1 LYIPIIGALIGIL
14 IGVVFPYDIPINFVK
29 YTAIAILA
37 ALDAIFG
44 GIRAQLGQKF
54 VFFKFITSFFTN
66 TAMAA
71 LLAYLG
77 DILGID
83 IYLGAVVVF
92 SLRIFQNLSLIR
104 EEVFDRVLWWR
115 THEQGKDK
123 DKDVQLDK

>member
-14 IGVVFPYDIPINFVK
+14 LGVFIPYDIPINYVK

-44 GIRAQLGQKF
+44 GLRAQLGQKF
-54 VFFKFITSFFTN
+54 VFYKFISSFFTN
-66 TAMAA
+66 TALAA
-71 LLAYLG
+71 LLAYMG

-92 SLRIFQNLSLIR
+92 SIRIFQNLSLIR
-104 EEVFDRVLWWR
+104 EELFDRVWWW
-115 THEQGKDK
+115 HAGGNGKEK
-123 DKDVQLDK
+123 DI

>member
-1 LYIPIIGALIGIL
+1 MYIPIIGAIIGIL
-14 IGVVFPYDIPINFVK
+14 LGVVLPYDIPINFVK

-54 VFFKFITSFFTN
+54 IFFKFISSFFTN

-92 SLRIFQNLSLIR
+92 SIRIFQNLSLIR
-104 EEVFDRVLWWR
+104 EEIGGRILWWNNNGQVR
-115 THEQGKDK
+115 EKNVRLEK
-123 DKDVQLDK
+123 

>member
-1 LYIPIIGALIGIL
+1 LYIPIVGALIGII
-14 IGVVFPYDIPINFVK
+14 IGVFIPYDIPINFVK

-54 VFFKFITSFFTN
+54 VFYKFISSFFTN
-66 TAMAA
+66 TALAA

-83 IYLGAVVVF
+83 IYMGAIVVF
-92 SLRIFQNLSLIR
+92 SIRIFQNLSLIR
-104 EEVFDRVLWWR
+104 EEIFDRVWWW
-115 THEQGKDK
+115 HAGSDSKDK
-123 DKDVQLDK
+123 DI

>member
-1 LYIPIIGALIGIL
+1 MYIPIIGALMGIL
-14 IGVVFPYDIPINFVK
+14 LGVVLPYDIPINFVK

-54 VFFKFITSFFTN
+54 IFFKFISSFFTN

-92 SLRIFQNLSLIR
+92 SIRIFQNLSLIR
-104 EEVFDRVLWWR
+104 EEIGDRILWWNNSG
-115 THEQGKDK
+115 QGREKNVRLEK
-123 DKDVQLDK
+123 

>member
-1 LYIPIIGALIGIL
+1 MYIPIIGALIGIL
-14 IGVVFPYDIPINFVK
+14 LGVVLPYDIPINFVK

-92 SLRIFQNLSLIR
+92 SIRIFQNLSLIR
-104 EEVFDRVLWWR
+104 EEICDRVLWR
-115 THEQGKDK
+115 NNHGQGREKN
-123 DKDVQLDK
+123 VQLEK

>member
-1 LYIPIIGALIGIL
+1 MYIPIIGALIGIL
-14 IGVVFPYDIPINFVK
+14 LGIVLPYDIPINFVK

-54 VFFKFITSFFTN
+54 LFFKFISSFFTN

-92 SLRIFQNLSLIR
+92 SIRIFQNLSLIR
-104 EEVFDRVLWWR
+104 EEICDRVLWWNNNG
-115 THEQGKDK
+115 QGKEK
-123 DKDVQLDK
+123 NVRLEK

>member
-14 IGVVFPYDIPINFVK
+14 LGVVLPYDIPINFVK

-54 VFFKFITSFFTN
+54 VFFKFISSFFTN

-92 SLRIFQNLSLIR
+92 SIRIFQNLSLIR

-115 THEQGKDK
+115 ANGHDK
-123 DKDVQLDK
+123 DKKVPLEK

>member
-14 IGVVFPYDIPINFVK
+14 LGVVLPYDIPINFVK

-54 VFFKFITSFFTN
+54 VFFKFISSFFTN

-92 SLRIFQNLSLIR
+92 SIRIFQNLSLIR
-104 EEVFDRVLWWR
+104 EEIFDRVLWWR
-115 THEQGKDK
+115 TNGQGK
-123 DKDVQLDK
+123 DKDVQLEK

>member
-14 IGVVFPYDIPINFVK
+14 IGVVLPYDIPINFVK

-54 VFFKFITSFFTN
+54 VFYKFITSFFTN

-92 SLRIFQNLSLIR
+92 SIRIFQNLSLIR
-104 EEVFDRVLWWR
+104 EEIFDRVWWWR
-115 THEQGKDK
+115 SDGHNKE
-123 DKDVQLDK
+123 KDV

>member
-1 LYIPIIGALIGIL
+1 MYIPIIGALLGIL
-14 IGVVFPYDIPINFVK
+14 LGVVLPYDIPINFVK

-54 VFFKFITSFFTN
+54 VFFKFISSFFTN

-92 SLRIFQNLSLIR
+92 SIRIFQNLSLIR
-104 EEVFDRVLWWR
+104 EEVFDRVLWAR
-115 THEQGKDK
+115 NNSPGKEK
-123 DKDVQLDK
+123 DIIQLDK

>member
-1 LYIPIIGALIGIL
+1 MYIPIIGALIGIIL
-14 IGVVFPYDIPINFVK
+14 GLFLPYDIPINYVK

-44 GIRAQLGQKF
+44 GLRAQLGQKF
-54 VFFKFITSFFTN
+54 VFYKFISSFFTN
-66 TAMAA
+66 TALAA

-92 SLRIFQNLSLIR
+92 SIRIFQNLSLIR
-104 EEVFDRVLWWR
+104 EELFDRVWWW
-115 THEQGKDK
+115 HAGENGKE
-123 DKDVQLDK
+123 KDV